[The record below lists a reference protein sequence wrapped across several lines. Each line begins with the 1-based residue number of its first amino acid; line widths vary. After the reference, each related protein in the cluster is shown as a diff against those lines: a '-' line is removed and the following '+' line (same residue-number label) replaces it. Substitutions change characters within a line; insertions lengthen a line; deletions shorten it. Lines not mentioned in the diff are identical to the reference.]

1 MNYLIIKFCGF
12 RIKTFEKSFQAY
24 TLIIICLVPIA
35 LAGCGLWNEKTV
47 VVTKAVLHPI
57 EEAHSSNVDAT
68 KEATVLFQASG
79 WIEPDPYPTRVPSL
93 YDGIVDEVF
102 ILEGD
107 TVKKGQ
113 KLVSLINDDA
123 RLALKFAQAQ
133 LDEANFKEA
142 ELLSEYKLSKSFL

>member
-1 MNYLIIKFCGF
+1 MK
-12 RIKTFEKSFQAY
+12 
-24 TLIIICLVPIA
+24 
-35 LAGCGLWNEKTV
+35 KTV

-57 EEAHSSNVDAT
+57 EETNRSRVDAT
-68 KEATVLFQASG
+68 NETTVLFQASG

-102 ILEGD
+102 VLEGD

-113 KLVSLINDDA
+113 KLVSLVNDDA

-142 ELLSEYKLSKSFL
+142 ELFSEIKLSKSSRKRGLQQTEPT